1 MVCSTYEC
9 ILGLLLAILLAA
21 MQRSNSGKM
30 ADPILIDESHLEA
43 SQHQFVNLAQL
54 DELCEEHSYVLP
66 VVQRIVAS
74 LVSGLALLFNA
85 AAFPRGCY
93 VPCLLEFL
101 EHFGKWWLLLF
112 HGRLLADIVFFSIIV
127 IIPLPL
133 EEMLFRNRVWCLY
146 MLYCILP
153 LRRV

>member
-1 MVCSTYEC
+1 
-9 ILGLLLAILLAA
+9 
-21 MQRSNSGKM
+21 M

-54 DELCEEHSYVLP
+54 DELCEEHSYVLL

-74 LVSGLALLFNA
+74 LVSGLALLFDA

-112 HGRLLADIVFFSIIV
+112 HGRLLADTVFFFNYCYYTITPRGDAFQKQSV
-127 IIPLPL
+127 VFVYAVLHFASSEGVNDLYPKLPSCNVTCHYGNSWL
-133 EEMLFRNRVWCLY
+133 GQK
-146 MLYCILP
+146 
-153 LRRV
+153 